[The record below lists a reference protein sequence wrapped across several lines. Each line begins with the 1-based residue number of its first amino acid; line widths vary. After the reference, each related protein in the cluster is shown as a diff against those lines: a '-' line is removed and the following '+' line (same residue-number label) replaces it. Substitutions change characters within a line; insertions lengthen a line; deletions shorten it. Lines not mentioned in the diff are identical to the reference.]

1 MDEGGRVHLPDV
13 AAAKKKL
20 FISNPSFYFEVL
32 KLNKKGQNGLL
43 SFERKD
49 GALRHFNP
57 VYLSRGTSMHSKE
70 AY

>member
-20 FISNPSFYFEVL
+20 LISNPSFYFKVL
-32 KLNKKGQNGLL
+32 KLNKKGQNGL
-43 SFERKD
+43 SFEEKN
-49 GALRHFNP
+49 GALRHFNS
-57 VYLSRGTSMHSKE
+57 VYLSRGRSMHSKE